1 MRRLRYNVAC
11 SLDGFIAG
19 PHGDYDWIVS
29 DPSIDFNALFAQFDT
44 FILGRTTY
52 EAVTSQGDQNPLLGR
67 QVIVASRSLRQAE
80 HPGVQVIGEH
90 LTEAVSELKSRPGRD
105 IWLFGGGNLARTLM
119 DARLVDTVEVAL
131 MPVLL
136 TRGVRIVPEGAA
148 LKLSLE
154 SAESLVSGIQ
164 MLRYSIDYG
173 A

>member
-29 DPSIDFNALFAQFDT
+29 DPSIDFDALFAQFDT
-44 FILGRTTY
+44 FILGRITY
-52 EAVTSQGDQNPLLGR
+52 EAVRSQGDRNPLLGR
-67 QVIVASRSLRQAE
+67 QVIVASKLLRQAE
-80 HPGVQVIGEH
+80 HPDVQVIAEH
-90 LTEAVSELKSRPGRD
+90 LTEAVSDLKSRPGRD
-105 IWLFGGGNLARTLM
+105 IWLFGGGKLARTLM
-119 DARLVDTVEVAL
+119 DARLVDTLEVAL

-136 TRGVRIVPEGAA
+136 TRGVRIVPEGDA

-154 SAESLVSGIQ
+154 SAEALVSGIQ